1 MEKLG
6 FNTKAIHVGEL
17 IDERFGNVVTPIFQN
32 ATFLHPNE
40 SEEAYIDPTR
50 NKPYL
55 YTRLGNPTLTSLERK
70 IASLEN
76 AIYTLSFSS
85 GMSAISASILSI
97 VKKNDSVLAINQLY
111 GQTYEFFL
119 KLKNEFSIDVD
130 FVSVD
135 DINSLNIPKKNYKL
149 IYVESITNPTLQVVD
164 LDVISKY
171 AIEIKSNL
179 IVDAT
184 FATPYNQRPLEFGAR
199 ISVHSGTKYISG
211 HSDVIIGLSSTNSK
225 ELYMKLVENRN
236 NFGSVPDPFCA
247 YLTLRGTKTLG
258 LRMERHQENAL
269 KLAKFLKDN
278 RKVANVFYPGLEDN
292 KYNSIARKVLNGFG
306 GMLSF
311 ELKGGYEAAKKF
323 LKNLKICIA
332 APSLGGVETLVT
344 LPIETSHRQLSKEE
358 MKKFGISE
366 GLVRVSIGIEDY
378 EDIEKDFS
386 QAMDKI

>member
-149 IYVESITNPTLQVVD
+149 IYVESIPNPIT
-164 LDVISKY
+164 
-171 AIEIKSNL
+171 
-179 IVDAT
+179 
-184 FATPYNQRPLEFGAR
+184 
-199 ISVHSGTKYISG
+199 
-211 HSDVIIGLSSTNSK
+211 SSR
-225 ELYMKLVENRN
+225 LRC
-236 NFGSVPDPFCA
+236 NF
-247 YLTLRGTKTLG
+247 
-258 LRMERHQENAL
+258 
-269 KLAKFLKDN
+269 
-278 RKVANVFYPGLEDN
+278 
-292 KYNSIARKVLNGFG
+292 
-306 GMLSF
+306 
-311 ELKGGYEAAKKF
+311 
-323 LKNLKICIA
+323 
-332 APSLGGVETLVT
+332 
-344 LPIETSHRQLSKEE
+344 
-358 MKKFGISE
+358 
-366 GLVRVSIGIEDY
+366 
-378 EDIEKDFS
+378 
-386 QAMDKI
+386 